1 MNFEQELKKRIE
13 SAEAIIKEYL
23 PEEAGFA
30 KKLAE
35 AMNYSMLA
43 GGKRLRPVFMREVYE
58 MFGGKG
64 EEIRP
69 FMAAMEMIHTH
80 SLIHDDLPD
89 LDNDKYRRGKETTH
103 VVFGVPAAI
112 LAGDAL
118 LNYAYETAFRAFD
131 LPQVEPL
138 FHPSDVIFFDQYA
151 DGDAYTEETYGANF
165 RCILKAIKEKQL
177 LEINYSTGKGRFV
190 QGVVLPVRLEYSE
203 KDDKFRLSALEKDRA
218 CTINLGRILHC
229 EPYEGSMDSEFV
241 FRKPEQRSFTFEVT
255 EERNTLER
263 ALLHFAHF
271 QKRAEKVGEQKY
283 SVTIFYEKED
293 ETELV
298 IRVLAFGPMIRV
310 TGPDSFLACIR
321 QRLKNQKSCEH

>member
-1 MNFEQELKKRIE
+1 MIFSEL
-13 SAEAIIKEYL
+13 
-23 PEEAGFA
+23 
-30 KKLAE
+30 
-35 AMNYSMLA
+35 YST
-43 GGKRLRPVFMREVYE
+43 YY
-58 MFGGKG
+58 
-64 EEIRP
+64 
-69 FMAAMEMIHTH
+69 HT
-80 SLIHDDLPD
+80 
-89 LDNDKYRRGKETTH
+89 
-103 VVFGVPAAI
+103 VAAI
-112 LAGDAL
+112 LAEALTHPVSKKELKAIIRKHAFEESLVTISEALQKEQWPLLYPDGTTPIKKKPSMPLSTLEKRWLKAVAEDPRIGLFGDV
-118 LNYAYETAFRAFD
+118 AFD

-229 EPYEGSMDSEFV
+229 EPHEGSMDSEFV